1 MKTRICILF
10 IIVLITT
17 ACSSVVNMTS
27 EKMNKLELGM
37 SKQQVTEILGS
48 NYTIAEK
55 KIENGVQVEVL
66 SYRDFYKDDEFY
78 MFTFKNNTLEKWHRE
93 LALKQEVVKDKYLQ
107 PPYFSELISIIQ
119 SPLSNYFK
127 HQI

>member
-78 MFTFKNNTLEKWHRE
+78 MFIFKNNTLERWHRE
-93 LALKQEVVKDKYLQ
+93 LALKQEVVKEKVKDK
-107 PPYFSELISIIQ
+107 
-119 SPLSNYFK
+119 
-127 HQI
+127 

>member
-55 KIENGVQVEVL
+55 KIENAFRAKENGVQKVALIKEEKL
-66 SYRDFYKDDEFY
+66 SD
-78 MFTFKNNTLEKWHRE
+78 
-93 LALKQEVVKDKYLQ
+93 
-107 PPYFSELISIIQ
+107 
-119 SPLSNYFK
+119 
-127 HQI
+127 QINRGNEGTEICL

>member
-37 SKQQVTEILGS
+37 SKQQVTEILGR

-78 MFTFKNNTLEKWHRE
+78 MFTFKNNTLERWHRE
-93 LALKQEVVKDKYLQ
+93 LALKQEVVKDK
-107 PPYFSELISIIQ
+107 
-119 SPLSNYFK
+119 
-127 HQI
+127 

>member
-17 ACSSVVNMTS
+17 ACSSLVNMTS

-78 MFTFKNNTLEKWHRE
+78 MFIFKNNTLERWHRE
-93 LALKQEVVKDKYLQ
+93 LALKQEVVKEIVKDK
-107 PPYFSELISIIQ
+107 
-119 SPLSNYFK
+119 
-127 HQI
+127 

>member
-93 LALKQEVVKDKYLQ
+93 LALKQEVVKDK
-107 PPYFSELISIIQ
+107 
-119 SPLSNYFK
+119 
-127 HQI
+127 

>member
-48 NYTIAEK
+48 SYTIAEK

-93 LALKQEVVKDKYLQ
+93 LALKQEVVKEIVKDK
-107 PPYFSELISIIQ
+107 
-119 SPLSNYFK
+119 
-127 HQI
+127 

>member
-17 ACSSVVNMTS
+17 ACSSLANMTS

-93 LALKQEVVKDKYLQ
+93 LALKQEVVKDK
-107 PPYFSELISIIQ
+107 
-119 SPLSNYFK
+119 
-127 HQI
+127 

>member
-1 MKTRICILF
+1 
-10 IIVLITT
+10 
-17 ACSSVVNMTS
+17 MTS

-93 LALKQEVVKDKYLQ
+93 LALKQEVVKDK
-107 PPYFSELISIIQ
+107 
-119 SPLSNYFK
+119 
-127 HQI
+127 

>member
-37 SKQQVTEILGS
+37 SKQQVTEILGR

-78 MFTFKNNTLEKWHRE
+78 MFIFKNNTLERWHRE
-93 LALKQEVVKDKYLQ
+93 LALKQEVVKEVVKDK
-107 PPYFSELISIIQ
+107 
-119 SPLSNYFK
+119 
-127 HQI
+127 

>member
-78 MFTFKNNTLEKWHRE
+78 MFIFKNNILERWHRE
-93 LALKQEVVKDKYLQ
+93 LALKQEVVKEVVKDK
-107 PPYFSELISIIQ
+107 
-119 SPLSNYFK
+119 
-127 HQI
+127 

>member
-10 IIVLITT
+10 ILVIITT
-17 ACSSVVNMTS
+17 GCSSLANMTS

-37 SKQQVTEILGS
+37 SKQQITEILGN

-78 MFTFKNNTLEKWHRE
+78 MFIFKNNTLEKWYRE
-93 LALKQEVVKDKYLQ
+93 LALKQEVVKNK
-107 PPYFSELISIIQ
+107 
-119 SPLSNYFK
+119 
-127 HQI
+127 

>member
-48 NYTIAEK
+48 NYTITEK

-93 LALKQEVVKDKYLQ
+93 LALKQEVVKNK
-107 PPYFSELISIIQ
+107 
-119 SPLSNYFK
+119 
-127 HQI
+127 